1 MKNQLLLP
9 LFLVCLLFGFS
20 NGAYAQSKTINRFIK
35 KQGRLAESEHL
46 NIGGFVLKI
55 ASKFVDDDDASQIV
69 RHLSRLRVMTVPE
82 ASRISAK
89 AIQTLKQGV
98 RSESFEDFFMAR
110 EGGQRIEVLV
120 RDTEDGITDL
130 LLLIQERDEDKF
142 TLVSVEGLFRFSDL
156 KDLSLEFEGSDIL
169 EDIARN

>member
-1 MKNQLLLP
+1 MKNLLLLS
-9 LFLVCLLFGFS
+9 LFLGAFLFTT
-20 NGAYAQSKTINRFIK
+20 GAFAQSKSVNRFIK
-35 KQGRLAESEHL
+35 KQGRLADSEHL

-55 ASKFVDDDDASQIV
+55 AAKFVDDDDASRIV
-69 RHLSRLRVMTVPE
+69 RHLSRLRVMTVPG
-82 ASRISAK
+82 ASRISAE
-89 AIQTLKQGV
+89 AIRDLKQGV

-120 RDTEDGITDL
+120 RDTEEGITDL
-130 LLLIQERDEDKF
+130 LMLIQESDEDKL